1 MRDSIIIEQFLEMM
15 AAERGAAQNTLDA
28 YGRDLIEA
36 SEFAIARKATL
47 FAANDATIRAFIAH
61 LTEEGWAAST
71 QARKLSA
78 LKQFYRFLFTEGL
91 RQDDPTG
98 KIDAPSRQANLPKTM
113 SLQDVTTLL
122 ETAKAE
128 AEASPKASVLR
139 LHAVLELLYASGL
152 RISELTHLPISVAQ
166 QKDPFCMVKGKG
178 GKERLV
184 PLSKTA
190 ITAIKKQAQ
199 LLAQLAAAK
208 KQSLNPSDPLFPA
221 KNGEP
226 VSRQIIARDIKAL
239 ALRAGLDASKISPH
253 ILRHAFA
260 SHLLQNGAD
269 LRAVQQLLGHAD
281 ISTTQIYTHIMEDR
295 LIELVED
302 HHPLA
307 KDLK

>member
-1 MRDSIIIEQFLEMM
+1 MRDSAIIEQFLEMM
-15 AAERGAAQNTLDA
+15 SAERGAAQNTIDA
-28 YGRDLIEA
+28 YGRDLLEA
-36 SEFAIARKATL
+36 SEFAATQKDTL
-47 FAANDATIRAFIAH
+47 FAARDVTIRAFLGQ
-61 LTEEGWAAST
+61 LTQEGWAAST

-98 KIDAPSRQANLPKTM
+98 KIDAPSRQASLPKTM
-113 SLQDVTTLL
+113 SLEDVTTLL
-122 ETAKAE
+122 DLAKQE
-128 AEASPKASVLR
+128 AETSPKASALR

-184 PLSKTA
+184 PLSQTA
-190 ITAIKKQAQ
+190 MIAIKRQAK
-199 LLAQLAAAK
+199 LLEQLAHAK

-221 KNGEP
+221 KNGAP

-239 ALRAGLDASKISPH
+239 AGRAGLDATKISPH
-253 ILRHAFA
+253 VLRHAFA

-281 ISTTQIYTHIMEDR
+281 ISTTQIYTHILEDR
-295 LIELVED
+295 LIELVQD

-307 KDLK
+307 TSS

>member
-1 MRDSIIIEQFLEMM
+1 MRDPIVIEQFLEMM
-15 AAERGAAQNTLDA
+15 AAERGAAQNTIDA
-28 YGRDLIEA
+28 YGRDLLEA
-36 SEFAIARKATL
+36 SEFAASHHEPL
-47 FAANDATIRAFIAH
+47 FSASDLTIRAFLSH
-61 LTEEGWAAST
+61 LTDAGWAAST

-98 KIDAPSRQANLPKTM
+98 KIDAPSRQASLPKSM

-122 ETAKAE
+122 DRAKSE
-128 AEASPKASVLR
+128 AEASPKASALR

-190 ITAIKKQAQ
+190 MSAIKKQAQ
-199 LLAQLAAAK
+199 LLNQLANAK

-221 KNGEP
+221 KNGAP

-239 ALRAGLDASKISPH
+239 AGRAGLDTQKISPH
-253 ILRHAFA
+253 VLRHAFA

-295 LIELVED
+295 LIELVQD

-307 KDLK
+307 KT